1 MRENGLAN
9 VEMNEK
15 PIILPNKEKHRSIS
29 AITVPYK
36 GLIVVA
42 DTVKESSARAIQTL
56 HEMGIQVAMMT
67 GDHERTAQAIAS
79 EVGIDRVFSEV
90 LPQDKANYVS
100 KLQEEAILWRW
111 WGWYQ

>member
-15 PIILPNKEKHRSIS
+15 SQSFCRTKEKHRSIS

-42 DTVKESSARAIQTL
+42 DTVKESSARAVQTL

-67 GDHERTAQAIAS
+67 GDHERTAQAIAAKW
-79 EVGIDRVFSEV
+79 GIDRVFSEV
-90 LPQDKANYVS
+90 FTA
-100 KLQEEAILWRW
+100 R
-111 WGWYQ
+111 